1 MKKTNHFYR
10 FCALAL
16 SCLLLI
22 SLLPVTQVL
31 ADGDGSIHIK
41 SAEDLQSL
49 AHSCTLDS
57 WSRGKTVVLDND
69 IVLESDDNLP
79 IPTFGG
85 TFNGNG
91 HTISGL
97 SITQSVSPAGLFGV
111 LQKDAVIKNLNVEGT
126 ITPSGD
132 SENVGGIVGE
142 NHGTIENCT
151 FNGSVSGKRSVGGI
165 AGRNLATGIVRAC
178 GASGAIFGQNMTGG
192 IVGEN
197 LGSIVSCRG
206 RAYVNIESTDPS
218 IDLSDLSLDFSLDL
232 SSLSRLDT
240 LNIATDTGGIAG
252 YSSGAIASSTNYAA
266 IGYQHIGYNVGG
278 VVGRSSGQI
287 LACSNEGAVCG
298 RKDVGG
304 IIGQMEPYI
313 RMEVSEGLLQRLK
326 TQFGEL
332 NGLINTAANH
342 AEGGSNEIAS
352 RLNSMSGYVDNAVN
366 ELDNIR
372 LNASIDSAVSG
383 DGSHSSDTSIS
394 GGKGTAAG
402 VDHEHSDSGH
412 STTIWGGSAAG
423 ADVNHDGSASG
434 VITGSTQ
441 IVAAPDLG
449 GLTSSINGLS
459 SQVTMLNSA
468 ASGTVGTLTND
479 IRAISNKF
487 NEISST
493 VLGALSDSG
502 SSDII
507 SDTSSVDID
516 AVTLGKVSLSRN
528 SGSVYGDVNTGGIAG
543 SMAIEYSL
551 DPEDDVSEH
560 LSNLYR
566 KQYEYK
572 SIIQSCVNNGDVT
585 GKRSYVGGI
594 VGRMDLGYLTACETS
609 SCSVT
614 NENGSYTG
622 GIAGLTGAT
631 VHGSFA
637 KCTLS
642 GKKYV
647 GGIVGSGV
655 QESVDGSKSTVSWN
669 YSLVSITDCQQ
680 YQGAISGSDTGT
692 FTYNYYVSD
701 DLPGINRQGYVGR
714 AEPISYSELLALS
727 DLPESMKSFT
737 LKFVADDKTVLSRTF
752 NYGDSIDESDIP
764 EPPAKSGYHVHWDRT
779 DFANLH
785 FDATVTA
792 VYEAYTPG
800 LASEQTR
807 ESGQAVILIEGNYND
822 GDAITVTAQPLTPA
836 AFDVQSGTV
845 LDRVKG
851 YFSCLSRGEMPS
863 MVANAEVLEQW
874 QIELADDGQDTHTVR
889 YLPPDGQKELR
900 IYVRE
905 NGGSWQEADCG
916 TMGSYITFPTSGDS
930 VEFAAVRTLDVWGI
944 WLGVLAVL
952 AVLVLIIVLLVH
964 RHKRKARRR
973 AEAQARSM
981 SAVSQ
986 AEQIVRG
993 EDAGT
998 PTAGEKPAKADD
1010 STSAAVEET
1019 SQADAP
1025 VMESAAIPAAVAAA
1039 AAAAPIVAAAVEG
1052 AESAPAPDTV
1062 STPAETVPSADPDS
1076 IEARLARAEEALRLL
1091 REERDARENVLT
1103 QPAVPPAPKKRK
1115 RRRFLPILI
1124 TILVL
1129 LGAAA
1134 VFFLRSDFKKDLEA
1148 YRLVEARVKEDP
1160 MTMDITVDASY
1171 GKLSLS
1177 ADASVA
1183 RTKTD
1188 DTTVTCIDRGGAAL
1202 YYANGAIYLENGNSY
1217 AVGGAFP
1224 NYSELMDETAE
1235 LCRTLTVTKSVDG
1248 QEKRYTFAAEGDDA
1262 STLLRLL
1269 TSDEIADAASLST
1282 IRVELTAESG
1292 ELMDVQF
1299 TAENSGDL
1307 QVNASA
1313 HFTDALAPVIPDDVL
1328 TAIRSDGDDDAS
1340 SSTLTDDALRLLGAW
1355 GVLTA
1360 DDLSADIALSADC
1373 GPIVLSST
1381 LQYDRSSIDGQS
1393 YGSIQKNTLAVY
1405 FSDSKICDAD
1415 GNSVDTASEQLVD
1428 ASSLIDLCY
1437 QSILNGSAGC
1447 EKVSDGYLYGLSLDS
1462 DAMRELAAAIAPD
1475 IKSQDVTFS
1484 SGRISV
1490 RVSEQGE
1497 LQSVNVSCS
1506 GALHL
1511 ILSDAPAS
1519 LSAVITPAGRVFSI
1533 PQPALNALKR

>member
-31 ADGDGSIHIK
+31 ADGDGAIHIK
-41 SAEDLQSL
+41 SAEDLRSL

-69 IVLESDDNLP
+69 IVLTDDDELP

-85 TFNGNG
+85 TFNGNS

-126 ITPSGD
+126 VTPSGD
-132 SENVGGIVGE
+132 SENIGGIVGE
-142 NHGTIENCT
+142 NHGTIESCT

-165 AGRNLATGIVRAC
+165 AGSNLATGIVRAC
-178 GASGAIFGQNMTGG
+178 DASGAIFGQSMTGG

-218 IDLSDLSLDFSLDL
+218 IDLSNLNLEFSLDL
-232 SSLSRLDT
+232 AKLSRADT

-266 IGYQHIGYNVGG
+266 VGYQHIGYNIGG
-278 VVGRSSGQI
+278 VVGRSSGQV
-287 LACSNEGAVCG
+287 LACSNEGAICG

-304 IIGQMEPYI
+304 IAGQMEPYI
-313 RMEVSEGLLQRLK
+313 RMEISDGLLQQLK
-326 TQFGEL
+326 TQLNEL
-332 NGLINTAANH
+332 SGLVNTATNH

-352 RLNSMSGYVDNAVN
+352 RLNSMSGYVDNAAN
-366 ELDNIR
+366 ELNNVR
-372 LNASIDSAVSG
+372 LNASIDSVITG
-383 DGSHSSDTSIS
+383 DGSHSSDTLIG
-394 GGKGTAAG
+394 GGKGAAG
-402 VDHEHSDSGH
+402 GIDHEHSDSGH

-423 ADVNHDGSASG
+423 AGASHEGNASG
-434 VITGSTQ
+434 TVTGSTQ

-459 SQVTMLNSA
+459 SQVTMLNNA
-468 ASGTVGTLTND
+468 ASGTVGTLAND
-479 IRAISNKF
+479 IRSINNKF
-487 NEISST
+487 NELTGTLFSAISS
-493 VLGALSDSG
+493 LSG
-502 SSDII
+502 GTGDII
-507 SDTSSVDID
+507 VDTSDVDID
-516 AVTLGKVSLSRN
+516 SVTFGKVSSCRN
-528 SGSVYGDVNTGGIAG
+528 SGAVYGDVNTGGITG
-543 SMAIEYSL
+543 SMTIEYTL
-551 DPEDDVSEH
+551 DPEDDVTGH
-560 LSNLYR
+560 LSNIYR
-566 KQYEYK
+566 KQYEYR
-572 SIIQSCVNNGDVT
+572 SIIQKCVNTGDVA

-609 SCSVT
+609 SCTIT

-631 VHGSFA
+631 VHGSFS

-655 QESVDGSKSTVSWN
+655 QENVDGSGSSVRWN
-669 YSLVSITDCQQ
+669 YSLVDITDCQQ

-692 FTYNYYVSD
+692 FEHNYYVSD
-701 DLPGINRQGYVGR
+701 DLPGINRQGYTGR
-714 AEPISYSELLALS
+714 AEPISYAELLTLP

-737 LKFVADDKTVLSRTF
+737 LTFVADDKTVLSRAF

-764 EPPAKSGYHVHWDRT
+764 EPPAKSGCHVHWDRT
-779 DFANLH
+779 DLTNLH
-785 FDATVTA
+785 FDTVVTA

-807 ESGQAVILIEGNYND
+807 ESGQAVILVEGNYND

-851 YFSCLSRGEMPS
+851 YFSCLNRGEMPS
-863 MVANAEVLEQW
+863 MVANADVLEQW
-874 QIELADDGQDTHTVR
+874 RIDLADDGQDTHTMR

-900 IYVRE
+900 IYTRE
-905 NGGSWQEADCG
+905 DGGSWQEADCG
-916 TMGSYITFPTSGDS
+916 TMGSYLTFSTSGDS

-952 AVLVLIIVLLVH
+952 AVLILIIVLLIH

-973 AEAQARSM
+973 AEALARSA

-993 EDAGT
+993 EDANAS
-998 PTAGEKPAKADD
+998 TADEAPAKTGAPA
-1010 STSAAVEET
+1010 STAVEDAT
-1019 SQADAP
+1019 QADAP
-1025 VMESAAIPAAVAAA
+1025 VSAESTAVPAAVAVAA
-1039 AAAAPIVAAAVEG
+1039 TAAPVVTAAVEG
-1052 AESAPAPDTV
+1052 AESVPTSEPAPA
-1062 STPAETVPSADPDS
+1062 ADPGS
-1076 IEARLARAEEALRLL
+1076 IEARLARAEEELRLL
-1091 REERDARENVLT
+1091 REEREARENVLT
-1103 QPAVPPAPKKRK
+1103 QPAVPPAPKKR
-1115 RRRFLPILI
+1115 RHRRFLPILI

-1134 VFFLRSDFKKDLEA
+1134 AFFLHSDFRKDLEA

-1160 MTMDITVDASY
+1160 MTMDVTVDASY
-1171 GKLSLS
+1171 GKISLS

-1183 RTKTD
+1183 RTKKD
-1188 DTTVTCIDRGGAAL
+1188 GAPITCIDRDGAAL
-1202 YYANGAIYLENGNSY
+1202 YYADGAIYLENGKSY

-1224 NYSELMDETAE
+1224 NYAELMDETAE
-1235 LCRTLTVTKSVDG
+1235 LCRTLTVTRSVDG
-1248 QEKRYTFAAEGDDA
+1248 QKKRYTLTAEGDDA

-1269 TSDEIADAASLST
+1269 TSDEIANAASLSA
-1282 IRVELTAESG
+1282 IHVDLTAESG
-1292 ELMDVQF
+1292 ELMDVSF

-1307 QVNASA
+1307 RVEAA
-1313 HFTDALAPVIPDDVL
+1313 VHFTDALAPVIPDDVL
-1328 TAIRSDGDDDAS
+1328 TAIHSGSNDDA
-1340 SSTLTDDALRLLGAW
+1340 STLTDNALRLLGAW
-1355 GVLTA
+1355 GELTA

-1373 GPIVLSST
+1373 GPIVLNST

-1393 YGSIQKNTLAVY
+1393 YGSIKKNTLAVY
-1405 FSDSKICDAD
+1405 FSGSKICDAD
-1415 GNSVDTASEQLVD
+1415 GNSVDTASQQLVD
-1428 ASSLIDLCY
+1428 ATSLIDLCY

-1447 EKVSDGYLYGLSLDS
+1447 DKASDGYLYGLSLDS
-1462 DAMRELAAAIAPD
+1462 DAMSELAAAIAPD
-1475 IKSQDVTFS
+1475 IKAQDVTFS

-1497 LQSVNVSCS
+1497 LQSVNISCS

-1511 ILSDAPAS
+1511 ILSDAPVS
-1519 LSAVITPAGRVFSI
+1519 LSAVITPADRAFSI
-1533 PQPALNALKR
+1533 PQPALNALKQ

>member
-31 ADGDGSIHIK
+31 ADGDGAIHIK
-41 SAEDLQSL
+41 SAEDLRSL

-69 IVLESDDNLP
+69 IELTDDDELP

-126 ITPSGD
+126 VTPSGD
-132 SENVGGIVGE
+132 SENIGGIVGE
-142 NHGTIENCT
+142 NHGTIESCT

-165 AGRNLATGIVRAC
+165 AGSNLATGIVRAC
-178 GASGAIFGQNMTGG
+178 DASGAIFGQSMTGG

-218 IDLSDLSLDFSLDL
+218 IDLSNLNLEFSLDL
-232 SSLSRLDT
+232 AKLSRADT
-240 LNIATDTGGIAG
+240 LNTATDTGGIAG

-266 IGYQHIGYNVGG
+266 VGYQHIGYNIGG
-278 VVGRSSGQI
+278 VVGRSSGQV
-287 LACSNEGAVCG
+287 LACSNEGAICG

-304 IIGQMEPYI
+304 IAGQMEPYI
-313 RMEVSEGLLQRLK
+313 RMEISDGLLQQLK
-326 TQFGEL
+326 TQL
-332 NGLINTAANH
+332 
-342 AEGGSNEIAS
+342 
-352 RLNSMSGYVDNAVN
+352 N
-366 ELDNIR
+366 ELTGT
-372 LNASIDSAVSG
+372 LFSAISSLSG
-383 DGSHSSDTSIS
+383 GTGDIIVDTS
-394 GGKGTAAG
+394 
-402 VDHEHSDSGH
+402 D
-412 STTIWGGSAAG
+412 
-423 ADVNHDGSASG
+423 
-434 VITGSTQ
+434 
-441 IVAAPDLG
+441 
-449 GLTSSINGLS
+449 
-459 SQVTMLNSA
+459 
-468 ASGTVGTLTND
+468 
-479 IRAISNKF
+479 
-487 NEISST
+487 
-493 VLGALSDSG
+493 
-502 SSDII
+502 
-507 SDTSSVDID
+507 VDID
-516 AVTLGKVSLSRN
+516 SVTFGKVSSCRN
-528 SGSVYGDVNTGGIAG
+528 SGAVYGDVNTGGITG
-543 SMAIEYSL
+543 SMTIEYTL
-551 DPEDDVSEH
+551 DPEDDVTGH
-560 LSNLYR
+560 LSNIYR
-566 KQYEYK
+566 KQYEYR
-572 SIIQSCVNNGDVT
+572 SIIQKCVNTGDVA

-609 SCSVT
+609 SCTIT

-631 VHGSFA
+631 VHGSFS

-655 QESVDGSKSTVSWN
+655 QENVDGSGSTVSWN
-669 YSLVSITDCQQ
+669 YSLVDITDCQQ

-692 FTYNYYVSD
+692 FEHNYYVSD
-701 DLPGINRQGYVGR
+701 DLPGINRQGYTGR
-714 AEPISYSELLALS
+714 AEPISYAELLTLP

-737 LKFVADDKTVLSRTF
+737 LTFVADDKTVLSRAF

-764 EPPAKSGYHVHWDRT
+764 EPPAKSGCHVHWDRT
-779 DFANLH
+779 DLTNLH
-785 FDATVTA
+785 FDTVVTA

-807 ESGQAVILIEGNYND
+807 ESGQAVILVEGNYND

-851 YFSCLSRGEMPS
+851 YFACLSRGEMPS

-874 QIELADDGQDTHTVR
+874 RIELADDGQDTHTVR

-900 IYVRE
+900 IYTRE
-905 NGGSWQEADCG
+905 DGGSWQEADCG
-916 TMGSYITFPTSGDS
+916 TMGSYLTFSTSGDS

-952 AVLVLIIVLLVH
+952 AVLILIIVLLVH

-973 AEAQARSM
+973 AEALARSA

-993 EDAGT
+993 EDANAS
-998 PTAGEKPAKADD
+998 TADEAPAKTGAPT
-1010 STSAAVEET
+1010 STAVEDAT
-1019 SQADAP
+1019 QADAP
-1025 VMESAAIPAAVAAA
+1025 VSAESTAVPAAVAVAA
-1039 AAAAPIVAAAVEG
+1039 TAAPVVTAAVEG
-1052 AESAPAPDTV
+1052 AESVPTSEPAPA
-1062 STPAETVPSADPDS
+1062 ADPGS
-1076 IEARLARAEEALRLL
+1076 IEARLARAEEELRLL
-1091 REERDARENVLT
+1091 REEREARENVLT
-1103 QPAVPPAPKKRK
+1103 QPAVPPAPKKRR

-1134 VFFLRSDFKKDLEA
+1134 AFFLHSDFKKDLEA

-1160 MTMDITVDASY
+1160 MTMDVTVDASY
-1171 GKLSLS
+1171 GKISLS

-1183 RTKTD
+1183 RTKKD
-1188 DTTVTCIDRGGAAL
+1188 GAPITCIDRDGAAL
-1202 YYANGAIYLENGNSY
+1202 YYADGAIYLENGKSY

-1224 NYSELMDETAE
+1224 NYAELMDETAE

-1248 QEKRYTFAAEGDDA
+1248 QEKRYTLTAEGDDA

-1269 TSDEIADAASLST
+1269 TSDEIANAASLSA
-1282 IRVELTAESG
+1282 IHVDLTAESG
-1292 ELMDVQF
+1292 ELMDVSF

-1307 QVNASA
+1307 RVEAAA

-1328 TAIRSDGDDDAS
+1328 TAIHSGSNDDA
-1340 SSTLTDDALRLLGAW
+1340 STLTDNALRLLGAW
-1355 GVLTA
+1355 GELTA

-1373 GPIVLSST
+1373 GPIVLNST

-1405 FSDSKICDAD
+1405 FSGSKICDAD
-1415 GNSVDTASEQLVD
+1415 GNSVDTANQQLVD
-1428 ASSLIDLCY
+1428 ATSLIDLCY

-1447 EKVSDGYLYGLSLDS
+1447 DKASDGYLYGLSLDS
-1462 DAMRELAAAIAPD
+1462 DAMSELAAAIAPD
-1475 IKSQDVTFS
+1475 IKAQDVTFS

-1490 RVSEQGE
+1490 CVSEQGE
-1497 LQSVNVSCS
+1497 LQSVNISCS

-1511 ILSDAPAS
+1511 ILSDAPVS
-1519 LSAVITPAGRVFSI
+1519 LSAVITPADRAFSI
-1533 PQPALNALKR
+1533 PQPALNALKQ